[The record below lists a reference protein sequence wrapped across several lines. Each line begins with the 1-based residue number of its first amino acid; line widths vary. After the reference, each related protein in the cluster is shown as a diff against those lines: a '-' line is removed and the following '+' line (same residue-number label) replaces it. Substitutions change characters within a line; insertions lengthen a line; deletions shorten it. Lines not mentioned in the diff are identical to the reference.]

1 MTLSDRFDRLV
12 QSVRR
17 FWSHPFAF
25 QYQGTCTFVCFHSIL
40 SYQNSYNKLFRYI
53 IIICSPW
60 LDIAMV
66 QASCLSLT
74 LAEGWGIHT
83 FLLPTY
89 NSMSIFNNNNCKL
102 LLLMLGSWINSWRWR
117 RQYLLC
123 KKKKKSFENV
133 GPGGPDGGE
142 LLVFR
147 HSNSIE

>member
-25 QYQGTCTFVCFHSIL
+25 QYQRTCTFVCFHSIL

-53 IIICSPW
+53 IIFCLAWYCNGSG
-60 LDIAMV
+60 LL
-66 QASCLSLT
+66 LSLS

-89 NSMSIFNNNNCKL
+89 NSMSIFNNNNCKLL

-133 GPGGPDGGE
+133 GPEGPGGE